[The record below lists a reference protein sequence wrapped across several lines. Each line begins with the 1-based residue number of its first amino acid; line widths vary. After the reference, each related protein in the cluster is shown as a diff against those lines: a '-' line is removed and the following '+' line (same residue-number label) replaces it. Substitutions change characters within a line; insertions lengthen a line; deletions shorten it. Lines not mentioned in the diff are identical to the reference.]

1 MNHSTMAHT
10 PGKTGPLAGAIGC
23 LLIVGTVCAW
33 LLYTICDIG
42 NSLWQVYLLKSR
54 GQPAV
59 AKVTVYTPETR
70 WAGGRHRGG
79 RHRPDIQVHFHT
91 VEFNGHAG
99 RVRPPQETPGGTE
112 IRVLYLPEAPEVV
125 TAGEPDDSFMTLLH
139 GTAMRRNAWD
149 GMMCS
154 VGVVLLLLKLV
165 VIGGIEQLVHWCRKL
180 FSRSPQTN

>member
-1 MNHSTMAHT
+1 
-10 PGKTGPLAGAIGC
+10 
-23 LLIVGTVCAW
+23 
-33 LLYTICDIG
+33 LLYTIYDVG
-42 NSLWQVYLLKSR
+42 NSLWQVYQLKSR

-91 VEFNGHAG
+91 VEFNGHSG
-99 RVRPPQETPGGTE
+99 RVRLPHETPVGTE
-112 IRVLYLPEAPEVV
+112 IRVLYLPKAPEVV
-125 TAGEPDDSFMTLLH
+125 SVGERDDSFMTLLH
-139 GTAMRRNAWD
+139 GKAMGGTAWD

-165 VIGGIEQLVHWCRKL
+165 VIGSIEELVQWCRQR
-180 FSRSPQTN
+180 FSRSQKTN